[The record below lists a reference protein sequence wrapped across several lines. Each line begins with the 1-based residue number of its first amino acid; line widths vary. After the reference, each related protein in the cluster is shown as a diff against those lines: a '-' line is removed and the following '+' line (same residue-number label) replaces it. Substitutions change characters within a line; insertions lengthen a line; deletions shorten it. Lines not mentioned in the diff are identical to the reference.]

1 LLQKWERSGENFH
14 CESSHDLDPLGD
26 AYIIDVKMDI
36 ATINT
41 SPAIGRHLLHTFIS
55 PYVPSCAIFCHFTT
69 LTQIEGSA
77 QSEPSLNLNL
87 VVQQVQFLVL
97 PVVPLLF
104 SSGSQFGK
112 IPHRT
117 GPN

>member
-1 LLQKWERSGENFH
+1 LGSVLFWGRFSLWFWLWDIGLNRFKPNSVISCSKILRINNLLQKWERSGENFH

-55 PYVPSCAIFCHFTT
+55 PYVPSCAI
-69 LTQIEGSA
+69 
-77 QSEPSLNLNL
+77 
-87 VVQQVQFLVL
+87 L
-97 PVVPLLF
+97 PF
-104 SSGSQFGK
+104 YN
-112 IPHRT
+112 T
-117 GPN
+117 DTN